1 MTPLQSKARTALE
14 EAVKRWGLPKI
25 AEEFNVDSRTIM
37 RWKEGSIP
45 HPGMVFFAAN
55 GLLHAS
61 QGESIAKSEGQF
73 TFIDLF
79 AGIGG
84 TRIGFERA
92 GGRCVFT
99 SEWDRFA
106 NETYRAN
113 FNLEH
118 PIAGDIWKVDL
129 ADIPSHDI
137 LVGGFPCQPFSIAGV
152 SKKNSLG
159 RAHGFK
165 DKTQGTLFHRIVE
178 ILDAKRPAA
187 FLLENVKNLRSHD
200 KGRTFEVIKGRL
212 RELGYQVTWKIIDGG
227 IYTPQHRERIYIVGF
242 RDATAFHWDQVN
254 LSDPSS
260 VIGRVMKDIL
270 HPQNGTEPLEKDYLI
285 GPKGKVNPKYTLSA
299 KLWNYLQ
306 AYAEKH
312 RIKGNGFGFGLV
324 EENDTCRT
332 LSARYYKDGS
342 EILISM
348 GKHKRPRRLTPR
360 ECARIMGFPEEFEIP
375 VSDTQAYKQF
385 GNSVVVPVIE
395 SIAKAMTPYVVT
407 LTEHET
413 EKDQLAM
420 IV

>member
-1 MTPLQSKARTALE
+1 MTKIESEARSALQ

-25 AEEFNVDSRTIM
+25 ADEFNVNSKTLL
-37 RWKEGSIP
+37 RWGKGSIP
-45 HPGMVFFAAN
+45 NPGMVFHAVN
-55 GLLHAS
+55 GLIEAQ
-61 QGESIAKSEGQF
+61 QGELPAKPDGLF

-106 NETYRAN
+106 NETYRTN
-113 FNLEH
+113 FDLEH
-118 PIAGDIWKVDL
+118 PIAGDIWQVNLDR
-129 ADIPSHDI
+129 IPSHDV
-137 LVGGFPCQPFSIAGV
+137 LVAGFPCQPFSIAGV

-159 RAHGFK
+159 REHGFK

-178 ILDAKRPAA
+178 ILGAKRPAA

-200 KGRTFEVIKGRL
+200 KGRTFEVIKGSL
-212 RELGYQVTWKIIDGG
+212 RELGYDVSWHIIDGQN
-227 IYTPQHRERIYIVGF
+227 YTPQHRERIYIVGF
-242 RDATAFHWDQVN
+242 RDPAAFEWDQVN
-254 LSDPSS
+254 LKDQSLT
-260 VIGRVMKDIL
+260 VGKVMKDIL
-270 HPQNGTEPLEKDYLI
+270 HSEDGTELPEKDFLV
-285 GPKGKVNPKYTLSA
+285 GSERLVNPKYTLSD
-299 KLWNYLQ
+299 KLWKYLQ

-312 RIKGNGFGFGLV
+312 REKGNGFGFGLV
-324 EENDTCRT
+324 TENDTCRT

-342 EILISM
+342 EILISR
-348 GKHKRPRRLTPR
+348 GPRKRPRRLTPR

-385 GNSVVVPVIE
+385 GNSVVVPVVE
-395 SIAKAMTPYVVT
+395 SIAKAMAPHVVT
-407 LTEHET
+407 LIERET
-413 EKDQLAM
+413 QEDQLAM